1 MLCQPH
7 LYLSCSC
14 YSQTIS
20 LYVQCLQSEMNK
32 IQHIQLKRTMVQLSG
47 ARFICFQSA
56 VVSNDHKHKE
66 EEHVLSL
73 DD

>member
-7 LYLSCSC
+7 LYISCSC

-20 LYVQCLQSEMNK
+20 LYVQCLQSEMDK
-32 IQHIQLKRTMVQLSG
+32 IQHIQLKRTMVQLPG
-47 ARFICFQSA
+47 ARLICFQSA
-56 VVSNDHKHKE
+56 IFSNDHEQKE